1 MATKLTLAFGPDF
14 HLYHDAEDDAHVYL
28 ELQAVGV
35 VPIPVQVWEVIRRY
49 PVADLSLAEMSDGQL
64 RREVERQ
71 VAARLEAHE
80 AGGFGPTDAPRE
92 AQIAKG
98 LAVMTARREQQR
110 WIRQAIAELERLNRR
125 MA

>member
-14 HLYHDAEDDAHVYL
+14 HLYHDAADDAHVYL

-35 VPIPVQVWEVIRRY
+35 VSIPVQVWEVIRRY
-49 PVADLSLAEMSDGQL
+49 PAADLSLAEMSDAQL

-71 VAARLEAHE
+71 VAARM
-80 AGGFGPTDAPRE
+80 AGDFGPTDAPRE

-110 WIRQAIAELERLNRR
+110 WIRQAIAELERLNRG